1 VTTFTTEDRI
11 IAEKNGSFT
20 VNMEPIPFAGLVSI
34 QDNQG
39 TQEWLMERLGHVTAS
54 RVKDVLAKVKTGEAK
69 TREDYRWELVTQR
82 MTGIV
87 QESYKNSAME
97 WGTQTEPDARIEYE
111 VRHGNF
117 VTQTGFIKHPTI
129 AWVGASPDGLVDE
142 DGCIEIKCPNTKTH
156 LQTLQSGTAPSQYYG
171 QMQMQM
177 WVTGK
182 QWCDFVSYD
191 PRVTK
196 RNLRF
201 FCIRVDRD
209 NEYIANMEQEVL
221 SFLEEVEAVIFNLSG
236 ESEK

>member
-1 VTTFTTEDRI
+1 MTTFTTEDRESI
-11 IAEKNGSFT
+11 IKS
-20 VNMEPIPFAGLVSI
+20 MYQPLEPIPFAGLVAI

-39 TQEWLMERLGHVTAS
+39 TQEWLMERLGYVTAS
-54 RVKDVLAKVKTGEAK
+54 RIKDVLAKVKTGEAK

-87 QESYKNSAME
+87 QESYKNLAME

-129 AWVGASPDGLVDE
+129 KWVGASPDGLVDE

-156 LQTLQSGTAPSQYYG
+156 LQTLQGGTAPAQYYG

-177 WVTGK
+177 WVTNR

-209 NEYIANMEQEVL
+209 DEYIANMEQEVL
-221 SFLEEVEAVIFNLSG
+221 LFLEEVEAVIFNLSG

>member
-1 VTTFTTEDRI
+1 MTTFTTEDRESVI
-11 IAEKNGSFT
+11 KSMYKI
-20 VNMEPIPFAGLVSI
+20 VEPIPFVGLVDI
-34 QDNQG
+34 TGQQG
-39 TQEWLMERLGHVTAS
+39 TQEWLIERLGHVTAS

-97 WGTQTEPDARIEYE
+97 WGTQTEPEARIEYE
-111 VRHGNF
+111 VRHGSF

-191 PRVTK
+191 PRVTI

-221 SFLEEVEAVIFNLSG
+221 LFLEEVEAVIFNLSG